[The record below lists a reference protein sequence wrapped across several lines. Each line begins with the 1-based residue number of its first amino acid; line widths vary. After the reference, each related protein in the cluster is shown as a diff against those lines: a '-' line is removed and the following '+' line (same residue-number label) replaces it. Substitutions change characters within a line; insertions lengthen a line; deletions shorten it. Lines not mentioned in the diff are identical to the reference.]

1 VNHRSQYII
10 LAVTATL
17 LVRASTTK
25 GESSTALTDT
35 LRDLL
40 GQLQDDSTQ
49 PTGAIA
55 KVSGN
60 KVYINLGSTSGIKN
74 NDTLD
79 IVRTTGKGPDPAGPG
94 RPPVTKRDVVGRLKV
109 AAVQEKLSICE
120 LIEGQAEERDSEG
133 RLNAVIPSRD
143 SPRYQVALGPVKI
156 SPEVKIGEKEVRD
169 AMAAAAAAA
178 GWPPW
183 APRGQAPVELSVS
196 MENTPGGC
204 SIELRLE
211 DRQNGPAGRSA
222 RGVLRTGLHA
232 SDYGFRSGLE
242 GNLGVVLK
250 MDPVKKALQA
260 LGSLAEI
267 GDVLVLVKAG
277 SRGESIWVF
286 PDSRIVVAS
295 HTPLNSARQ
304 TTQLS
309 LVWHNVGRAIDSVT
323 ANLSAADVEV
333 RLRTSCEFFTETANQ
348 MQMLQVEM
356 TARALKDLI
365 LAWPDA
371 QSTWSELL
379 CTGSGSAW
387 YPNQV
392 TIDDKPVVTN
402 NSEQVASGSLARMAY
417 GDHHLA
423 ATNWAGGNAP
433 MLFRISAFF
442 EKPNGQ
448 ITLSDQA
455 GKNMATRS
463 VYSRLISE
471 LVLPG
476 NPELLRLATQPSAQ
490 GGVAK
495 KPARER
501 EPPEKL
507 KERLVAAGAFLKNQ
521 QYDKARTE
529 CYTVLREAPASAEAA
544 EARKLIQK
552 INEAAKQNEAQRG
565 RRPVTPRIRR

>member
-1 VNHRSQYII
+1 MSHRRQYII
-10 LAVTATL
+10 LAIATTL
-17 LVRASTTK
+17 LGRASATK
-25 GESSTALTDT
+25 GESSTGLTDT
-35 LRDLL
+35 LRGLL
-40 GQLQDDSTQ
+40 GQLENDSAQ

-60 KVYINLGSTSGIKN
+60 KVYINLGSASGIEK

-79 IVRTTGKGPDPAGPG
+79 IVRTTGRKPEPANSGH
-94 RPPVTKRDVVGRLKV
+94 PPATKREVVGRLKV
-109 AAVQEKLSICE
+109 ATVQEKLSICE
-120 LIEGQAEERDSEG
+120 LIEGKAEERDSEG

-143 SPRYQVALGPVKI
+143 SGRYRVALGPVKI
-156 SPEVKIGEKEVRD
+156 SPDVTIGKQEVRD
-169 AMAAAAAAA
+169 AMAAAATAA
-178 GWPPW
+178 GWPPL
-183 APRGQAPVELSVS
+183 APPGQAPLELSVS
-196 MENTPGGC
+196 MENTPAGC

-211 DRQNGPAGRSA
+211 DRQNRRAAQNA
-222 RGVLRTGLHA
+222 RGVLRTGLRA

-250 MDPVKKALQA
+250 MDPVKKALQT

-277 SRGESIWVF
+277 SRGESVWVF

-295 HTPLNSARQ
+295 HTPLNAARQ

-309 LVWHNVGRAIDSVT
+309 LVWHNVGRAIDSVS
-323 ANLSAADVEV
+323 ADLSATDVEV
-333 RLRTSCEFFTETANQ
+333 RLRASCEFFTEIANQ

-356 TARALKDLI
+356 TAGALKDLI

-402 NSEQVASGSLARMAY
+402 NSEQVASGSLARIVY

-423 ATNWAGGNAP
+423 ATNWTGGNVP
-433 MLFRISAFF
+433 MIFRISAFF

-490 GGVAK
+490 GPGGVAK
-495 KPARER
+495 KPALER

-507 KERLVAAGAFLKNQ
+507 KERLEAANTFLKNQ

-552 INEAAKQNEAQRG
+552 INETQR
-565 RRPVTPRIRR
+565 RRPATPRLRR